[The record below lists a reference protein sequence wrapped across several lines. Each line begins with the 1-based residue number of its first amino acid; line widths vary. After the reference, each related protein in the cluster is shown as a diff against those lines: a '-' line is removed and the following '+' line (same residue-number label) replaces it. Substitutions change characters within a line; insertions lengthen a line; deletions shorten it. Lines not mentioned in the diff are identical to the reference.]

1 MNNHRTP
8 RSTGSAPTDRPYI
21 AVFCGARAGTDPLFA
36 DTARAVGRGLAER
49 NLGLVY
55 GGGNVG
61 LMGIL
66 ADAALEAG
74 APVIGVI
81 PRSMVDVELAHTG
94 CTELHVITTMHERKA
109 LMAERSAAFLAIPGG
124 VGTLDEVF
132 EAITW
137 NQLAIHDKPIGFLDT
152 EGYYAHLKSF
162 MHHSAALGFIPSA
175 TMDRLVFEPHT
186 NAMLDRLTAAI
197 GVTA

>member
-1 MNNHRTP
+1 MSDT
-8 RSTGSAPTDRPYI
+8 TGSAPSDRTYI
-21 AVFCGARAGTDPLFA
+21 AVFCGARTGTDPVFA
-36 DTARAVGRGLAER
+36 DTTRAIGRGLAER

-61 LMGIL
+61 LMGVL

-81 PRSMVDVELAHTG
+81 PRSMVDVELAHEG
-94 CTELHVITTMHERKA
+94 CTELCIINTMHERKA
-109 LMAERSAAFLAIPGG
+109 IMAERASAFLAIPGG

-152 EGYYAHLKSF
+152 DAYYSHLKAF
-162 MHHSAALGFIPSA
+162 MTHSAGLGFIPPT
-175 TMDRLVFEPHT
+175 TMDRLIFEPAHDT
-186 NAMLDRLTAAI
+186 MLDRL
-197 GVTA
+197 VTEINTPTIA

>member
-1 MNNHRTP
+1 MAEHA
-8 RSTGSAPTDRPYI
+8 GHAPTDRHYV
-21 AVFCGARAGTDPLFA
+21 AVFCGARTGADPVFA
-36 DTARAVGRGLAER
+36 ETARAVGRGLAAR

-66 ADAALEAG
+66 ADAALDAG
-74 APVIGVI
+74 APVVGVI
-81 PRSMVDVELAHTG
+81 PRSMVNVELAHTG
-94 CTELHVITTMHERKA
+94 CTELRVITTMHERKA
-109 LMAERSAAFLAIPGG
+109 LMAERASAFLAMPGG

-152 EGYYAHLKSF
+152 DGYYTHLRAF
-162 MHHSAALGFIPSA
+162 MDRSAELGFIPGA
-175 TMDRLVFEPHT
+175 TMDRLLFDPDVGV
-186 NAMLDRLTAAI
+186 MLDRLVADIKSDAA
-197 GVTA
+197 G

>member
-1 MNNHRTP
+1 MSDPAAN
-8 RSTGSAPTDRPYI
+8 APTDRPYI
-21 AVFCGARAGTDPLFA
+21 AVFCGARTGTDPLYA
-36 DTARAVGRGLAER
+36 NTARAIGRGLAER

-61 LMGIL
+61 LMGVL
-66 ADAALEAG
+66 ADAALDAG
-74 APVIGVI
+74 APVVGVI

-94 CTELHVITTMHERKA
+94 CTELHIITTMHERKA
-109 LMAERSAAFLAIPGG
+109 LMAERSSAFLAIPGG

-152 EGYYAHLKSF
+152 DGYYTHLKSF
-162 MHHSAALGFIPSA
+162 MTHSAGLGFIPET
-175 TMDRLVFEPHT
+175 TMDRLLFDPDTE
-186 NAMLDRLTAAI
+186 AMLDRLAAEIATA
-197 GVTA
+197 T

>member
-1 MNNHRTP
+1 MTATSEPAGR
-8 RSTGSAPTDRPYI
+8 APADRPYV
-21 AVFCGARAGTDPLFA
+21 AVFCGARMGSDPVYAQTAG
-36 DTARAVGRGLAER
+36 AVGRALAR
-49 NLGLVY
+49 RGLGLVY

-74 APVIGVI
+74 APVVGVI

-94 CTELHVITTMHERKA
+94 VTELRVITTMHERKA
-109 LMAERSAAFLAIPGG
+109 LMAERSSAFLAIPGG

-137 NQLAIHDKPIGFLDT
+137 NQLAIHDKAIGFLDT
-152 EGYYAHLKSF
+152 DGYYTHLKSF
-162 MHHSAALGFIPSA
+162 MTHSARLGFIPSD
-175 TMDRLVFEPHT
+175 TMDRIMFDADT
-186 NAMLDRLTAAI
+186 DAMLDRLSAAI
-197 GVTA
+197 RASG

>member
-1 MNNHRTP
+1 MTATSNHR
-8 RSTGSAPTDRPYI
+8 GAAPTNCKYV
-21 AVFCGARAGTDPLFA
+21 AVFCGARTGTDPIYS
-36 DTARAVGRGLAER
+36 DTARAIGRGLAER
-49 NLGLVY
+49 NFGLVY

-66 ADAALEAG
+66 ADAAIEAG

-81 PRSMVDVELAHTG
+81 PRSMVEVELAHTG
-94 CTELHVITTMHERKA
+94 CTELHIITTMHERKA
-109 LMAERSAAFLAIPGG
+109 IMAERASAFLAIPGG

-152 EGYYAHLKSF
+152 DGYYSQLKSF
-162 MHHSAALGFIPSA
+162 MEHSAGLGFIPDT
-175 TMDRLVFEPHT
+175 TMQRLIFET
-186 NAMLDRLTAAI
+186 QTSLMLDRLGTEMNAPAN
-197 GVTA
+197 A